1 MTPEEKEQIKNE
13 LINELRAANEDLKGS
28 VASLKGEI
36 RDEISRSAIKKEI
49 VDQVLT
55 KRSRSSGFWQHP
67 ATLLV
72 LGFVFTT
79 LCGAAITSCWKTREW
94 QNEQSYLTAQTRCE
108 RERLTRTEEIKQ
120 KYEVKDEIIRRV
132 AETNTAAEEILIYF
146 EMDPRRRRQE
156 KKDRIAYWKEASRNW
171 RTNEKILKQ
180 RLLLRFVD
188 TNVGN
193 LFEQIVQ
200 YRNFVGV
207 DINYQQEQLSAG
219 QPICREIVKQ
229 ANLCMGH
236 ITGNLMP
243 QVIKGMNEEIL
254 SDERTLR
261 ATRCTLDLSNTTNN
275 PSPSPQGAAQGPQNN
290 AAELDACQELL
301 EKKDICEAR
310 KKP

>member
-1 MTPEEKEQIKNE
+1 MTPAEKEQIKNE
-13 LINELRAANEDLKGS
+13 LINDLRAANEDLKVS
-28 VASLKGEI
+28 VESLKTEI
-36 RDEISRSAIKKEI
+36 RDEINRSAIKKEI

-67 ATLLV
+67 VTLLV

-79 LCGAAITSCWKTREW
+79 LCGAALTSCWKTREW
-94 QNEQSYLTAQTRCE
+94 QNEQYYLAAQTRCE
-108 RERLTRTEEIKQ
+108 RERSTRTEEIKQ

-146 EMDPRRRRQE
+146 QMDPARRSKE
-156 KKDRIAYWKEASRNW
+156 GKDRIAYWKEASRSW

-180 RLLLRFVD
+180 RLLLRFTD
-188 TNVGN
+188 PNISN
-193 LFEQIVQ
+193 LFEEIVK

-207 DINYQQEQLSAG
+207 NINNQQEELSDG
-219 QPICREIVKQ
+219 RQICREIVNQ

-254 SDERTLR
+254 SDEKALR
-261 ATRCTLDLSNTTNN
+261 AAQCALDPSNTTNN
-275 PSPSPQGAAQGPQNN
+275 PSPSPQATAPGPQNN
-290 AAELDACQELL
+290 AELDACEVLL
-301 EKKDICEAR
+301 EKKDICDS
-310 KKP
+310 KKKH